1 LQTGARNIA
10 ASSLDGITLTSND
23 GGMNFTGVQRVDRTA
38 LTAIV
43 DSQAGSP
50 IFFSTNGMARP

>member
-1 LQTGARNIA
+1 
-10 ASSLDGITLTSND
+10 
-23 GGMNFTGVQRVDRTA
+23 MNFTGVQRVDRTA